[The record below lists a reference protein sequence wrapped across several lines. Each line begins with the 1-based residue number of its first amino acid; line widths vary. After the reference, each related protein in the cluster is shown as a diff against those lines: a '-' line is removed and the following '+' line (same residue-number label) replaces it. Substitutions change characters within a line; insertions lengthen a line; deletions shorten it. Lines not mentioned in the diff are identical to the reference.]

1 MEASCLMAKKLTKIQ
16 KLMRDRPEMVDFG
29 DVPPARKIIPAQEKR
44 LDDMRP
50 QWAKDLIGNK
60 RP

>member
-1 MEASCLMAKKLTKIQ
+1 MAKLTKIQ
-16 KLMRDRPEMVDFG
+16 KLMRDRPEMFDFG
-29 DVPPARKIIPAQEKR
+29 DIPPACVKIPAQEKR

-50 QWAKDLIGNK
+50 QWAKDLIGSSK